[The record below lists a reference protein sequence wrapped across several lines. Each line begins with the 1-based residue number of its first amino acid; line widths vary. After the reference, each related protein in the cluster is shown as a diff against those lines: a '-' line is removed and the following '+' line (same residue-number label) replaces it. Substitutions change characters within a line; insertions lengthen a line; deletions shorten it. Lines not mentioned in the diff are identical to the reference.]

1 MSPILQIILVA
12 LLVVLVI
19 YQIRMD
25 QYNRQ
30 KMFELQLEMAKGQ
43 QAMTKELPW
52 KDIKEIINDI
62 ISFNVSKYIRING
75 LMKMKT
81 EELSIMWT
89 MMVGDLCTKI
99 DLAIGDEIKR
109 QSYKSISEDYFRQY
123 VKDAVELT
131 IVYQLENNRNNN
143 FNNRLEMIQQNVA
156 KQSATLDTDKNTKK

>member
-1 MSPILQIILVA
+1 
-12 LLVVLVI
+12 
-19 YQIRMD
+19 
-25 QYNRQ
+25 
-30 KMFELQLEMAKGQ
+30 
-43 QAMTKELPW
+43 
-52 KDIKEIINDI
+52 
-62 ISFNVSKYIRING
+62 
-75 LMKMKT
+75 
-81 EELSIMWT
+81 MWT